1 MKKLMTMLAT
11 RRDAQKGA
19 TIIEYALIAALIS
32 IAALVALGAV
42 GTDVKGVF
50 EKVSATIS

>member
-1 MKKLMTMLAT
+1 MKKFTALLAK
-11 RRDAQKGA
+11 RRNDEQGA

-42 GTDVKGVF
+42 GTDVNSVF
-50 EKVSATIS
+50 GNVSAAIT

>member
-11 RRDAQKGA
+11 RRDTQKGA

-42 GTDVKGVF
+42 GTDVNSVF